1 MFTSSEWDE
10 CKWSKTVKRKASYN
24 TVMSISFWNGVTSFL
39 TTFAPLMKVL
49 RIVDADKKPSMGF
62 LYGELMHAKED
73 IKSVLNNLAKN
84 YDPILEIIDTK
95 MMGRLDTPLH
105 LMAYL
110 LNPYYHYKDP
120 NLVLDQVVSDGVFD
134 CLDVICQGNFDLMD
148 KIMNVELP
156 IYKTKG
162 GVFGKPIAAK
172 GCEVNDEKFDP
183 ATWWLNYGCGTP
195 NLQRVA
201 IRILSLTTSSS
212 GCERNWS
219 TFEGIHTKKRNRLDV
234 SRLNNLVY
242 VQFNSRLLNKRKW
255 RKEKDVL
262 LASEASKAREWIIPG
277 LVDEEDED
285 VNGLEVEDG
294 TSRVRE
300 LEEEDFESEEEE
312 QVNENDIDF
321 ESDEERVLENYGEE
335 EEDPLKVL
343 VLQVNQLLQVAQKCQ
358 STISE
363 SGPDGVSQPDLQAK
377 NSLKVRRIIYKSFF
391 FFFSLGNVISEV
403 VNSMKDLMEFCTSHK
418 IGPI

>member
-10 CKWSKTVKRKASYN
+10 CKWSKTVNGKASYN

-39 TTFAPLMKVL
+39 TIFAPLVKVL
-49 RIVDADKKPSMGF
+49 RIADADKKTSMGF

-134 CLDVICQGNFDLMD
+134 CLDVIC
-148 KIMNVELP
+148 
-156 IYKTKG
+156 
-162 GVFGKPIAAK
+162 
-172 GCEVNDEKFDP
+172 
-183 ATWWLNYGCGTP
+183 
-195 NLQRVA
+195 
-201 IRILSLTTSSS
+201 
-212 GCERNWS
+212 
-219 TFEGIHTKKRNRLDV
+219 H
-234 SRLNNLVY
+234 VY

-262 LASEASKAREWIIPG
+262 LASEASKAQEWIILG

-294 TSRVRE
+294 TSRVR
-300 LEEEDFESEEEE
+300 
-312 QVNENDIDF
+312 
-321 ESDEERVLENYGEE
+321 
-335 EEDPLKVL
+335 
-343 VLQVNQLLQVAQKCQ
+343 A
-358 STISE
+358 
-363 SGPDGVSQPDLQAK
+363 
-377 NSLKVRRIIYKSFF
+377 
-391 FFFSLGNVISEV
+391 
-403 VNSMKDLMEFCTSHK
+403 
-418 IGPI
+418 